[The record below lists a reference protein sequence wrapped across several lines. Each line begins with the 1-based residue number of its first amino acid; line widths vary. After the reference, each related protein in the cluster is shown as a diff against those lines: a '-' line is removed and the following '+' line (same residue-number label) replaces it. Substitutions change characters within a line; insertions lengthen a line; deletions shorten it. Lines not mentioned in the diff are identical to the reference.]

1 MAYTRAEFLDRL
13 LAAFQRYYN
22 ISRENATPSFAAEAA
37 FHSNNEQ
44 YFLFKSA
51 KLSDAESHEYIFIAS
66 EEHLDLADA
75 ERLDRLA
82 WETGLSRVTPH
93 SGHRNTDITLIL
105 LADTIAPEA
114 MAMVKKTHRYQSYRH
129 MLHGW
134 SDYRLVALE
143 LSTGQLTY
151 NRKGQ
156 SLRKLFRNILSSLE

>member
-105 LADTIAPEA
+105 LADTIAP
-114 MAMVKKTHRYQSYRH
+114 SYRH